1 MKSYWVIR
9 EAFCVGLGLNRRTF
23 HLNELFCAVLVLL
36 DVIVQHVASLSSSDY
51 CCYLDV
57 SSSVCV
63 CVRDYLPSVSVCRL
77 VYNLLEGETGTHVL
91 NWLTAAGEPR
101 LLSTDNTRR
110 CNICGVYFCHLVVIF
125 SLCPAQRPL
134 WDFNHPAA
142 AAAAARIKCPAFPL
156 WVWHFVP
163 IFMFICVFSS
173 FPSPP

>member
-1 MKSYWVIR
+1 MLGWVSTDAHFIWMSCSVR
-9 EAFCVGLGLNRRTF
+9 CCVAGRDCAACCVFVILRL
-23 HLNELFCAVLVLL
+23 LLLFRCFV
-36 DVIVQHVASLSSSDY
+36 
-51 CCYLDV
+51 
-57 SSSVCV
+57 VCV
-63 CVRDYLPSVSVCRL
+63 CVCVWEYLPSVSVCRL

-142 AAAAARIKCPAFPL
+142 AAAARIKCPAFPL

>member
-1 MKSYWVIR
+1 MLGWVSTDAHFMWMSCSVRCWCCWTWLCSMLRLCHPQIIVVIWM
-9 EAFCVGLGLNRRTF
+9 FRR
-23 HLNELFCAVLVLL
+23 LC
-36 DVIVQHVASLSSSDY
+36 
-51 CCYLDV
+51 
-57 SSSVCV
+57 VCV
-63 CVRDYLPSVSVCRL
+63 CVREYLPSVSVCRL